1 MRHNTT
7 VDADE
12 TLSVNLKIE
21 LKSALGVHKAYPK
34 CSRDLRGTV
43 LMEVSLGFVGVPVD
57 G

>member
-34 CSRDLRGTV
+34 CSRDLRDTV